1 MEYPNWFASTDA
13 IRNFEKHLAPLAD
26 KPDLSVLQIGAY
38 TGDATELIV
47 NNIFT
52 PKYMDKNILRLIDV
66 DTWEGSDEPVHH
78 NMDWQ
83 DVWQTYLTKNNWAL
97 DKNLVV
103 PMKMTSDKY
112 FSIMEHREF
121 DFIYVDGDHTA
132 FQVLKDGINAWS
144 VLKPGGILAFDDYTW
159 DLGKGIFYNPRYAID
174 AIIELLGD
182 MAEVLEINGQAW
194 LKKK

>member
-26 KPDLSVLQIGAY
+26 KPDLLVLQIGAY
-38 TGDATELIV
+38 TGDATEWIV

-78 NMDWQ
+78 SMDWQ
-83 DVWQTYLTKNNWAL
+83 DVWQTYLLKNDWGLNA
-97 DKNLVV
+97 NLVV